1 MLINLHDTEE
11 GEKRTVAHYVQFDL
25 LNHDSVLGPSKKKE
39 RMTVREKTPV
49 SGKEFGRVSNSRTCG

>member
-11 GEKRTVAHYVQFDL
+11 GKWTIAHYFQFDL

-39 RMTVREKTPV
+39 RMIVKEKTPV
-49 SGKEFGRVSNSRTCG
+49 

>member
-11 GEKRTVAHYVQFDL
+11 ESGKKRTVAHYFQFDL

-39 RMTVREKTPV
+39 RE
-49 SGKEFGRVSNSRTCG
+49 